1 MISAR
6 LPNGSRAWF
15 VRTKG
20 RSHCGLKPASMEGR
34 LLTGVYAAS
43 VSGVAWFFAAR
54 DFETPAMIAGTTL
67 ILAATFLYILT
78 ALRMSAPA
86 PGIGKGR
93 RR

>member
-1 MISAR
+1 MIDAK
-6 LPNGSRAWF
+6 LPNGGSAWF

-34 LLTGVYAAS
+34 LLTGVYAAF
-43 VSGVAWFFAAR
+43 VSAAVWFFAAR

-78 ALRMSAPA
+78 ALRMSASA
-86 PGIGKGR
+86 PEIGKGR